1 MVGTYACWKAG
12 NSDFEDGRYLCML
25 ESGQDEER
33 ILLFRLP
40 TLQIFEQQQKAA
52 AEADLENLKM
62 IVDER
67 QLPWLQNTFL
77 SSKMTQQSGW
87 KYRATMKNISDT
99 GKVVIPAAEVI
110 LNLAEWVQLDL
121 VGS

>member
-1 MVGTYACWKAG
+1 MNGK
-12 NSDFEDGRYLCML
+12 
-25 ESGQDEER
+25 
-33 ILLFRLP
+33 LP
-40 TLQIFEQQQKAA
+40 L
-52 AEADLENLKM
+52 
-62 IVDER
+62 
-67 QLPWLQNTFL
+67 LQNTFL